1 MIKAVIFDM
10 DGVLSDSEPL
20 FRESINKILGEEG
33 AQISEQEYKQLIGST
48 FEHAWQVLIEKF
60 NLKKPASPSLQIYD
74 GVVEDTLGAKAKPA
88 SGVYELIAEIDRRKL
103 PKGLASS
110 SKRIWINALLRAIK
124 LENTFNVIVAG
135 DEVKKGKPEPEIYIT
150 TAHKLGFEPKEC
162 VVIEDSPTGILAAS
176 RSGAKV
182 VAVRTPYTAG
192 LDISKANVIIDSLAH
207 FDYRVL
213 D

>member
-20 FRESINKILGEEG
+20 FRESINKILVEEG

-48 FEHAWQVLIEKF
+48 FEHAWQVLIERF
-60 NLKKPASPSLQIYD
+60 NLKKPASHYMQIYD
-74 GVVEDTLGAKAKPA
+74 GVVEDTLGAKARPA
-88 SGVYELIAEIDRRKL
+88 SGVYELMAELDKRKL
-103 PKGLASS
+103 PKGLASA

-124 LENTFNVIVAG
+124 LENSFNVIVAG

-150 TAHKLGFEPKEC
+150 AAHKLGFEPKEC
-162 VVIEDSPTGILAAS
+162 VVIEDSPTGILSAS

-192 LDISKANVIIDSLAH
+192 LDISKANVIIDSLAN